1 MRTTR
6 TPGYAILFTLAAAV
20 LVHGDSAPKHA
31 TVLPTSPRQVTP
43 LLIGETIPEAAVK
56 TPTGETVQLREL
68 TQRAPTLLIF
78 YRGKW

>member
-6 TPGYAILFTLAAAV
+6 TAAYAVLFLLTTAMLAA
-20 LVHGDSAPKHA
+20 GDSAPKNA
-31 TVLPTSPRQVTP
+31 GLPTSPRQVTP
-43 LLIGETIPEAAVK
+43 LLIGERIPEATLKSAA
-56 TPTGETVQLREL
+56 GELFQLREL